1 LTQSFSVTVQKIKQ
15 FKKNI
20 VKFMAQKEGRQIIYF
35 VPFIFLNVGPG
46 KEKIRIRRDKH
57 PVSEK
62 LAADKQ

>member
-1 LTQSFSVTVQKIKQ
+1 
-15 FKKNI
+15 
-20 VKFMAQKEGRQIIYF
+20 MAQKEGRQIIYF